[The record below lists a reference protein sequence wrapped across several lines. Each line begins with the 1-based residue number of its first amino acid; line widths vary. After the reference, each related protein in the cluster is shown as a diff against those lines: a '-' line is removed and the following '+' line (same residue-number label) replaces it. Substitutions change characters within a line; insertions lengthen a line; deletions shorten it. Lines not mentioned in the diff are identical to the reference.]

1 MTRIYDSLDLPMVGH
16 FRSILESIG
25 IPCEIRNEA
34 GISLAGEV
42 PFTAVYPELWVL
54 DDEHVPLACQTIRDY
69 LEREKTAPP
78 VEDWTCSNCGEF
90 VDGNYAECWNCGT
103 EAL

>member
-1 MTRIYDSLDLPMVGH
+1 MTRIYDNQDITMVGH
-16 FRSILESIG
+16 FRSILESMG

-34 GISLAGEV
+34 GVSLAGEV
-42 PFTAVYPELWVL
+42 PFTAVFPELWVL
-54 DDEHVPLACQTIRDY
+54 DDEQVPLASQTIREY